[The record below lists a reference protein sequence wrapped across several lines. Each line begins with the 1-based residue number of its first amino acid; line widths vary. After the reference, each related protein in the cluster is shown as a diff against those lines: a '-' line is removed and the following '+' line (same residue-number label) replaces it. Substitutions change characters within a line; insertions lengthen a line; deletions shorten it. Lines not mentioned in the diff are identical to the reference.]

1 MEGILGLWKIA
12 IDSLD
17 KKVGECVTN
26 LLLQLHTN
34 LDFGM
39 EDNVPLFE
47 DQFIGSCLKIIA
59 EQYQKI
65 QQRTQEENKK
75 IEDTIAA
82 IEGFRS
88 REKIQKY
95 LPVEEKRI
103 IRCLTYIQMLI
114 QNSEKDGTYGLRPH
128 SALNQGELLTIKISN
143 SCKTGEGYR
152 SMFEIYV

>member
-47 DQFIGSCLKIIA
+47 D
-59 EQYQKI
+59 
-65 QQRTQEENKK
+65 
-75 IEDTIAA
+75 
-82 IEGFRS
+82 
-88 REKIQKY
+88 
-95 LPVEEKRI
+95 
-103 IRCLTYIQMLI
+103 
-114 QNSEKDGTYGLRPH
+114 
-128 SALNQGELLTIKISN
+128 
-143 SCKTGEGYR
+143 
-152 SMFEIYV
+152 